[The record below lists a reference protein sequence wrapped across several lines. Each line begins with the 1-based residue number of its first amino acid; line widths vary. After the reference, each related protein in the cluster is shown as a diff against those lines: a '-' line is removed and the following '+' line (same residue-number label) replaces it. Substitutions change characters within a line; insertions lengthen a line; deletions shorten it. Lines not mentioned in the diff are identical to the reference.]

1 MTKMNMDDCDA
12 KNSKHK
18 HVQYIYMSK
27 VSRKY
32 YTDKQEY
39 TIQNNGA
46 MDIGDSP
53 RETVL
58 PTLKHTF
65 NTFSKTIIFNI
76 YNILIF
82 FRKKTQYN
90 LTVNK

>member
-1 MTKMNMDDCDA
+1 MQKIANI
-12 KNSKHK
+12 N
-18 HVQYIYMSK
+18 MSK

-46 MDIGDSP
+46 MDIGHSP

-82 FRKKTQYN
+82 FRKKKQYN

>member
-1 MTKMNMDDCDA
+1 
-12 KNSKHK
+12 
-18 HVQYIYMSK
+18 MSK

-58 PTLKHTF
+58 PTLKHKF

-76 YNILIF
+76 YNILIL
-82 FRKKTQYN
+82 KKNQYN

>member
-1 MTKMNMDDCDA
+1 
-12 KNSKHK
+12 
-18 HVQYIYMSK
+18 MSK

-53 RETVL
+53 RVTVL

-82 FRKKTQYN
+82 FRKKKQYN

>member
-1 MTKMNMDDCDA
+1 
-12 KNSKHK
+12 
-18 HVQYIYMSK
+18 MSK

-58 PTLKHTF
+58 
-65 NTFSKTIIFNI
+65 
-76 YNILIF
+76 ILS
-82 FRKKTQYN
+82 RKGLRVY
-90 LTVNK
+90 

>member
-1 MTKMNMDDCDA
+1 
-12 KNSKHK
+12 
-18 HVQYIYMSK
+18 
-27 VSRKY
+27 
-32 YTDKQEY
+32 
-39 TIQNNGA
+39 

-65 NTFSKTIIFNI
+65 NTFSKTTYIIFNI

-82 FRKKTQYN
+82 FRKKNQYN

>member
-1 MTKMNMDDCDA
+1 
-12 KNSKHK
+12 
-18 HVQYIYMSK
+18 MSK

-82 FRKKTQYN
+82 FRKKNQYN